1 MPRCSQL
8 NLFVKNYF
16 PLADFV
22 NLEIVMMS
30 YFHWNLVR
38 HFLVHRISR
47 TLAVPTTFHWAG
59 LLNHT
64 KQVILL
70 SDVTT
75 RRFQLLTTPPRS
87 YSLTQ
92 YYRRI
97 YTTVNNND
105 VLQTLSREDNTF
117 SLQRALWQA
126 PYTGGPIVHQG
137 RAADYFAEYVNFF
150 LRCVLHLN
158 IFICI
163 PV

>member
-38 HFLVHRISR
+38 HFLVYHISI
-47 TLAVPTTFHWAG
+47 TLTVPTACQWSLSKQAT
-59 LLNHT
+59 LLPDIT
-64 KQVILL
+64 I
-70 SDVTT
+70 

-87 YSLTQ
+87 SSPMQ
-92 YYRRI
+92 YFQRI

-117 SLQRALWQA
+117 SLWCALWQA